1 MQPEVLRPP
10 AVRTPPPAPPPTP
23 NAVSIPASP
32 EPDLALLTSI
42 VSATQRVYNTA
53 GMLEPPRPVSS
64 QTTLPWLLERLQLL
78 NDYLVRRTRTT
89 PSEQATEGSAE
100 FLDALGDKKVY
111 SGDELDRIYEDATR
125 SGPRRIRARSKH
137 RIPALKKPLLPDLE
151 IDDELPLISN
161 NSSGRINARPPST
174 LLDSAANSFF
184 NHVSSWKSL
193 GYSEATK
200 LHRDYSKIFCGE
212 EQSKLANGESSIE
225 VAGGDLYTKEPLAQ
239 RWELAQKIGEGG
251 YAVVRLARRK
261 DPPPGQPPP
270 ENRLAAIK
278 IISKRNSDMYNE
290 KMVSREVFSFRL
302 LDLAGGH
309 ANIVELYE
317 VCEDEENVYL
327 VMELL
332 QGGELFVRI
341 AERGQYTERDA
352 ANLVVSML
360 ASLAFCHRHNLTHRD
375 VKPENFVFTEPNGD
389 DADVKLTDFGIAY
402 YSEDPSA
409 LCKTLCGTP
418 LYVAPEVLLRQP
430 YGPEADLW
438 SLGVI
443 VYIMLVG
450 YPPFDDNDIVQLVKK
465 IKFRPVKF
473 DRPEWKLI
481 SPEGKDFLGSLL
493 DKDASVRMTAQQ
505 ALEHEWLRNNCQAA
519 TMNVLDV
526 AQSNIKSFVNR
537 KRWRAAIQGVKA
549 MNRLHRMIELRRE
562 PSIRDELD
570 DISAEKVEVVA
581 VQRPSDEGNERYPSY
596 YPGPFLSRTI
606 SSSSSERESGETRAT
621 PLTNMMA
628 SASSR
633 QPTSM
638 SYSDQGT
645 SRTNNAVSQL
655 PQRLQLP
662 TVPEVDNGTSMVLP
676 PVDTMY
682 GTNEDVSRFSNE
694 RPRAQRKRGP
704 LVTQE
709 YASGLVRTETTPVPF
724 RGYNSQSGRLG
735 RSLTRGDGG
744 VVRKMSSHARKLI
757 SRGRWGRASSNSDSR
772 APVMIGMGEHRRH
785 KRFPWFK

>member
-1 MQPEVLRPP
+1 MQSEVSRLPV
-10 AVRTPPPAPPPTP
+10 ARTPPPAPPPTP
-23 NAVSIPASP
+23 NAVSIPTSP
-32 EPDLALLTSI
+32 EPDLALLDAL
-42 VSATQRVYNTA
+42 VSATQRVYHTA
-53 GMLEPPRPVSS
+53 GMFEPPRPISS
-64 QTTLPWLLERLQLL
+64 HSTLPWLLERLQIL
-78 NDYLVRRTRTT
+78 NDNLMRRTRHAL
-89 PSEQATEGSAE
+89 SEQASSDV
-100 FLDALGDKKVY
+100 LDGLGDKKVY
-111 SGDELDRIYEDATR
+111 SDDELDRIHEEPTQR
-125 SGPRRIRARSKH
+125 KSSRIRAASRPYPSRFKN
-137 RIPALKKPLLPDLE
+137 PLLPELE
-151 IDDELPLISN
+151 VDDDAPLASTG
-161 NSSGRINARPPST
+161 SSGRIDARPPSR
-174 LLDSAANSFF
+174 LLSSAANSFF
-184 NHVSSWKSL
+184 TKMSSWKSL

-225 VAGGDLYTKEPLAQ
+225 VAGGSLYTKEPLAQ

-251 YAVVRLARRK
+251 YAIVRLARRK
-261 DPPPGQPPP
+261 DPLPGQPPP

-341 AERGQYTERDA
+341 TERGQYTERDA

-473 DRPEWKLI
+473 DGAEWKLI
-481 SPEGKDFLGSLL
+481 SAEGKEFLGNLL
-493 DKDASVRMTAQQ
+493 DKDASSRMTAQQ

-549 MNRLHRMIELRRE
+549 MNRLHRMIELSRE
-562 PSIRDELD
+562 PHIGDELD

-581 VQRPSDEGNERYPSY
+581 VQRPSDEGDERYPNY
-596 YPGPFLSRTI
+596 YPGPILSRTI
-606 SSSSSERESGETRAT
+606 SSSSSEQESVETRAT
-621 PLTNMMA
+621 PLTNIVA
-628 SASSR
+628 SSSSR

-645 SRTNNAVSQL
+645 SRTNNAVSHL
-655 PQRLQLP
+655 SHRLLLP
-662 TVPEVDNGTSMVLP
+662 TVPEVDNGTSMILP
-676 PVDTMY
+676 PVDAMY
-682 GTNEDVSRFSNE
+682 GSNEDASRFSNE
-694 RPRAQRKRGP
+694 RPRPQRQRGP

-744 VVRKMSSHARKLI
+744 VVRKMSSHARRLMG
-757 SRGRWGRASSNSDSR
+757 RGKWGRATSNSDSR
-772 APVMIGMGEHRRH
+772 TPVMIGMGEHRRH
-785 KRFPWFK
+785 RKFPWFK

>member
-1 MQPEVLRPP
+1 
-10 AVRTPPPAPPPTP
+10 PPTP
-23 NAVSIPASP
+23 NAVSIPTSP
-32 EPDLALLTSI
+32 QPDLALLDAL
-42 VSATQRVYNTA
+42 VSATQRVYYSA
-53 GMLEPPRPVSS
+53 GILQPPRPVSS
-64 QTTLPWLLERLQLL
+64 HSTLPWLLERLQHL
-78 NDYLVRRTRTT
+78 NDYLTRRSRNVL
-89 PSEQATEGSAE
+89 SEQASSE
-100 FLDALGDKKVY
+100 FLDGLGDRKVY
-111 SGDELDRIYEDATR
+111 SDEEPDHIFEEVPRSRSRTISATSR
-125 SGPRRIRARSKH
+125 PRLSAYKN
-137 RIPALKKPLLPDLE
+137 PLLPELE
-151 IDDELPLISN
+151 IGDDAHLPSTA
-161 NSSGRINARPPST
+161 SSGLDPRRDARPPST
-174 LLDSAANSFF
+174 LLDFAANSFF
-184 NHVSSWKSL
+184 NKMSSWKSL

-200 LHRDYSKIFCGE
+200 LHRDYSKIFCSE
-212 EQSKLANGESSIE
+212 EQPKLENGESSIQ
-225 VAGGDLYTKEPLAQ
+225 VAGGDLYNKQPLAQ

-251 YAVVRLARRK
+251 YAVVRLSRRK
-261 DPPPGQPPP
+261 DPLPGQPPP

-278 IISKRNSDMYNE
+278 IISKRNADMYNE

-302 LDLAGGH
+302 LELAGGH

-317 VCEDEENVYL
+317 VCEDDENVYL

-402 YSEDPSA
+402 YSEDPTA

-430 YGPEADLW
+430 YGAEADLW

-473 DRPEWKLI
+473 DGPEWKLI
-481 SPEGKDFLGSLL
+481 SSQAKEFLANLL
-493 DKDASVRMTAQQ
+493 DKDASNRMTAQQ
-505 ALEHEWLRNNCQAA
+505 ALEHDWLRNNCEAA

-537 KRWRAAIQGVKA
+537 KRWRQAIQGVKA
-549 MNRLHRMIELRRE
+549 MNRLHRMIELSRE
-562 PSIRDELD
+562 PHIADELD

-581 VQRPSDEGNERYPSY
+581 VQRPSDEGDGYRPSY
-596 YPGPFLSRTI
+596 YPSPFLSRGI
-606 SSSSSERESGETRAT
+606 SSSSSEQESVETKLT
-621 PLTNMMA
+621 PLTNLMT
-628 SASSR
+628 SASSMP
-633 QPTSM
+633 PTSV

-645 SRTNNAVSQL
+645 SRTNNAVSHL
-655 PQRLQLP
+655 SHRLLLP

-676 PVDTMY
+676 SIETLY
-682 GTNEDVSRFSNE
+682 GSNEDVSRFSNE
-694 RPRAQRKRGP
+694 RPRPQRQRGP

-709 YASGLVRTETTPVPF
+709 FASGLVRTETTPMPA
-724 RGYNSQSGRLG
+724 RGYNSHSGRLG

-744 VVRKMSSHARKLI
+744 VVRKMSNHARKLI
-757 SRGRWGRASSNSDSR
+757 SRGKWGRASSSSDSR
-772 APVMIGMGEHRRH
+772 TPVMIGMGEHRRN
-785 KRFPWFK
+785 KIFPWFK